1 MEVFTIFIKTTL
13 MKTIEL
19 TTERLLLNQP
29 NLQDIPRLLEIMKN
43 PVYSQNT
50 TNIPYPYTEASATFW
65 VNLALEGLEIG
76 DKYIFAIRLK
86 SSSTI
91 IGGVGLGI
99 DKANNKA
106 EMGYWLDEQY
116 WNKGYITEVAQAL
129 VHFGFETLHLKR
141 IFASH
146 FTHNEASGKIMQKI
160 GMQQEGVLKAYTL
173 KDGEYLDHVLYA
185 IVNK

>member
-43 PVYSQNT
+43 PVYSQNM
-50 TNIPYPYTEASATFW
+50 TNIPYPYTETSATFW

-86 SSSTI
+86 GSSTI

-116 WNKGYITEVAQAL
+116 WNKGYITEAAQAL
-129 VHFGFETLHLKR
+129 VHYGFETLLLKR

-160 GMQQEGVLKAYTL
+160 GMEQEGVLKAYTL